1 MSCGARTRAV
11 GVRASPRRARIAGA
25 ALMALLLGAPPW
37 AVAAD
42 CAITAVNLDFGSY
55 DPLATS
61 PDDAVGTVVVT
72 CRYLNAAT
80 RVNYTVTLSSGSH
93 SASYASRQMA
103 GGTRSAARLG
113 YNVYTDAARSRI
125 WGNGAA
131 GTVIASGAMTV
142 GPGQGNSSRSVTHT
156 VYGRVPA
163 LQDAVP
169 GTYVDSLVLTLTF

>member
-1 MSCGARTRAV
+1 MNGSPQVGDARGQSGGA
-11 GVRASPRRARIAGA
+11 GLL
-25 ALMALLLGAPPW
+25 ALAFAALLLAAPP
-37 AVAAD
+37 AALGAD
-42 CAITAVNLDFGSY
+42 CSITAVNLDFGVY
-55 DPLATS
+55 DPVAAS

-80 RVNYTVTLSSGSH
+80 RVNYSVTLSSGSQ
-93 SASYASRQMA
+93 STNFTSRQMA
-103 GGTRSAARLG
+103 NGARPTARLG

-125 WGNGAA
+125 WGNGAG

-142 GPGQGNSSRSVTHT
+142 GPGQGNSTRSATHT

-169 GTYVDSLVLTLTF
+169 GTYADSLVLTLTF